1 MSNLK
6 KSTQH
11 KKKHISHILN
21 NTCKLKKALNIHTS
35 FEIAVHLPFRNTI
48 HILKYSNEII
58 FNRGKWGFLLS

>member
-21 NTCKLKKALNIHTS
+21 NTYKLKNALNIHTS
-35 FEIAVHLPFRNTI
+35 FEIAVHLPFPYFE
-48 HILKYSNEII
+48 IL
-58 FNRGKWGFLLS
+58 